1 MKNALI
7 VLLSLS
13 ISIALHARELYFKH
27 LGISDG
33 LSQTCIQSIYQDEVG
48 AMWFGSSEGLNRYNG
63 KEIKI
68 YQPSQDR
75 EGLTNNEITDLCG
88 DGKGHVYLRSGN
100 DLVVFNLYKEQFT
113 CLRKDD
119 VKGLFCRDGKLW
131 VICNQSVYT
140 YLPEE
145 DSLKPFA
152 SFPPEWG
159 EGRSLYVDEKH
170 VWAVTHN
177 HLLRFDAS
185 SPGTEARPV
194 TTFDKGRC
202 VSKDRSGNLWIGTW
216 EGLYRVDADEN
227 VTLFLHWPGEEG
239 LSNNQVRCVMED
251 SAGYLWV
258 GTFRGLDCYHPATGR
273 WSHYVHQDY
282 NPNSLSHNSVL
293 ALHEDSRHNV
303 WVGTYYGG
311 VNFFTPYPLNKQ
323 FYTASSEHRDRLSFP
338 FVGKMTEDDAGNLW
352 ICTEGGGLNM
362 LNPAT
367 GEFTRYTHEEGN
379 PRSVGN
385 NNLKSIFYH
394 QPTGRLYVGTHTGGL
409 SVFDIRRNAFSRTIR
424 SPQLAANII
433 NEIQS
438 YKDGLAILTQGGL
451 FFMDFGAETFSP
463 FPAGA
468 AVRELL
474 EKTFTYETFFIDS
487 RENLWLALSAGG
499 LVCIHLPSGG
509 IEKFETNADNP
520 SSIGKF
526 KVVHIF
532 ESSDGELYFGTIGS
546 GLFKYRR
553 QNHSFRVYNAQNRS
567 LPNNYCYYIRESPL
581 NGKLLLLH
589 NKGLSVFNPQT
600 EAVEQTYHLF
610 QQNYSQGST
619 LYVSRDGTLY
629 IGGANGLASLPEA
642 YLYSSPRE
650 ERLCFEK
657 LLIFNRE
664 VLPEDESGIL
674 HETLARTP
682 GIRLKHDQN
691 HVTVTFSSF
700 NYLSERNKVYEYR
713 FENLD
718 KEWTPTTGHSVTYTN
733 LPPGNY
739 TLHVRAVEPE
749 GVGAEEISL
758 DIHVAAPFYANPYAY
773 ALYALVLA
781 AILGLFL
788 HFKLRQA
795 RLQSS
800 LEGERKE
807 KERIEELNQSKLRF
821 FTNISHEFRTPLTLI
836 IGQLEAIMQTNKLEP
851 SVYKRIVRVYK
862 NSWHMRNLITELL
875 DFRKQEQGYLKLKVE
890 ERDLVPFIHEIY
902 SSFYEYAQMRNISYS
917 FRHAEESIHA
927 WFDPVQLQKVIFNLL
942 SNAFKYT
949 PEGGAVTVSLR
960 QTSTQVLV
968 SVSDNGRGIPE
979 EAIQKIF
986 DRFYQADFTPSSLS
1000 LGTGIGLALA
1010 KGIMEAHHG
1019 KIEIK
1024 SKVDEGSEFTLSL
1037 LPGNG
1042 HFNKEDFAV
1051 GKQQAS
1057 AVYFENSLSLP
1068 APAAVSGETSGVGEM
1083 TAGGNNAGT
1092 EAGSNKAKADGNNTK
1107 TEGNKPEAEATG
1119 NKPVLLLV
1127 EDNEDLLEM
1136 LHDLFSTFYEVHT
1149 ARNGREGLAAASQ
1162 LQPDLIV
1169 SDVMMPEMSGKEM
1182 CYKLK
1187 NNVELSHIPIVLLTA
1202 QNSVEYIVEGYM
1214 FGADDYVT
1222 KPFNVKI
1229 LLARCSNLIRNKQ
1242 QLIAHYSKLPA
1253 TQITETIPA
1262 VNTHDK
1268 ELLDKSIAIVRKNF
1282 ESPDF
1287 DVTSLASALCMG
1299 RSKLYM
1305 QFKQMIGLTPN
1316 EFILKVKLDEAMSM
1330 LKNQPGLN
1338 ISEISTALGF
1348 SSPRYFSKCFKAF
1361 FGVAPQGVRKKK
1373 EE

>member
-1 MKNALI
+1 M
-7 VLLSLS
+7 
-13 ISIALHARELYFKH
+13 
-27 LGISDG
+27 
-33 LSQTCIQSIYQDEVG
+33 
-48 AMWFGSSEGLNRYNG
+48 
-63 KEIKI
+63 
-68 YQPSQDR
+68 
-75 EGLTNNEITDLCG
+75 
-88 DGKGHVYLRSGN
+88 
-100 DLVVFNLYKEQFT
+100 VFNLYKEQFT
-113 CLRKDD
+113 CVRKDD

-131 VICNQSVYT
+131 VICDQSVCT
-140 YLPEE
+140 YLPGEKT
-145 DSLKPFA
+145 LQPFA
-152 SFPPEWG
+152 SFPAEWG

-170 VWAVTHN
+170 VWVVTHN

-185 SPGTEARPV
+185 SPGAEARAV

-202 VSKDRSGNLWIGTW
+202 LSKDRSGNLWIGTW

-227 VTLFLHWPGEEG
+227 VTHFLHRPGSEG
-239 LSNNQVRCVMED
+239 LSDNYVRCVMED
-251 SAGYLWV
+251 NAGYIWV

-273 WSHYVHQDY
+273 WSHYIHQDY

-293 ALHEDSRHNV
+293 ALHEDSHHNV

-338 FVGKMTEDDAGNLW
+338 FVGRMTEDDAGNLW
-352 ICTEGGGLNM
+352 ICTEGGGLNK
-362 LNPAT
+362 LNPVT
-367 GEFTRYTHEEGN
+367 GEFTRYTHQEGN
-379 PRSVGN
+379 PHSVGN

-394 QPTGRLYVGTHTGGL
+394 QPTQRLYVGTHTGGL
-409 SVFDIRRNAFSRTIR
+409 SIFDIRRNTFSRTTG

-438 YKDGLAILTQGGL
+438 YKDGLAILTHGGP
-451 FFMDFGAETFSP
+451 FFMDLQSETFSP
-463 FPAGA
+463 FPGGA
-468 AVRELL
+468 SVAELL
-474 EKTFTYETFFIDS
+474 RKTFTYETFFIDS
-487 RENLWLALSAGG
+487 REHLWLALSAGG
-499 LVCIHLPSGG
+499 LICIHLPSGR

-546 GLFKYRR
+546 GLFKYRP
-553 QNHSFRVYNAQNRS
+553 QNHSFHVYNVQNHS
-567 LPNNYCYYIRESPL
+567 LPNNYCYYIRESSL
-581 NGKLLLLH
+581 NHKLLLLH

-600 EAVEQTYHLF
+600 ETVEQTYHLF

-629 IGGANGLASLPEA
+629 IGGANGLASLSEA
-642 YLYSSPRE
+642 YLYSSPGE

-664 VLPEDESGIL
+664 VLPDDGSGIL
-674 HETLARTP
+674 HETLARTS

-718 KEWTPTTGHSVTYTN
+718 KEWTPATGHSITYTN

-739 TLHVRAVEPE
+739 TLRVRAVEPAAA
-749 GVGAEEISL
+749 GAEEISL

-773 ALYALVLA
+773 TLYALLLA
-781 AILGLFL
+781 AVLGLFL

-836 IGQLEAIMQTNKLEP
+836 IGQLEAIMQINKLEP

-902 SSFYEYAQMRNISYS
+902 NSFYEYAQMRNISYS
-917 FRHAEESIHA
+917 FRHAEDSIHA

-949 PEGGAVTVSLR
+949 GEGGAVTVSLR
-960 QTSTQVLV
+960 QTSTQVLI
-968 SVSDNGRGIPE
+968 SVSDNGAGIPE

-1024 SKVDEGSEFTLSL
+1024 SKVGEGSEFMLSL
-1037 LPGNG
+1037 LLGNG
-1042 HFNKEDFAV
+1042 HFDKADFAV

-1057 AVYFENSLSLP
+1057 AVYLENSSSPLP
-1068 APAAVSGETSGVGEM
+1068 PAAVSAGAEVSVDM
-1083 TAGGNNAGT
+1083 TGGDDKT
-1092 EAGSNKAKADGNNTK
+1092 EAANG
-1107 TEGNKPEAEATG
+1107 G

-1149 ARNGREGLAAASQ
+1149 ARNGREGLAAAEQ

-1242 QLIAHYSKLPA
+1242 QLITHYSKLPA
-1253 TQITETIPA
+1253 TQITETMPA

-1268 ELLDKSIAIVRKNF
+1268 ELLDKSIAIVKKNF

-1330 LKNQPGLN
+1330 LKNQPDLN

-1361 FGVAPQGVRKKK
+1361 FGVAPQGVRRRK

>member
-1 MKNALI
+1 MKKALI
-7 VLLSLS
+7 FLLSLS
-13 ISIALHARELYFKH
+13 ISIALHSKELYFKH

-68 YQPSQDR
+68 YQPSQDK
-75 EGLTNNEITDLCG
+75 EGLTHNEITELCG
-88 DGKGHVYLRSGN
+88 DGKGHIYIRSGN
-100 DLVVFNLYKEQFT
+100 DLVVFDLYKERFT
-113 CLRKDD
+113 CLRKND

-131 VICNQSVYT
+131 VICDQSIYT
-140 YLPEE
+140 YLPDEKT
-145 DSLKPFA
+145 LKPFA
-152 SFPPEWG
+152 AFPAEWG

-170 VWAVTHN
+170 VWAVTPN
-177 HLLRFDAS
+177 RLLCFDNS
-185 SPGTEARPV
+185 RPGTAARAV
-194 TTFDKGRC
+194 TTLDKGRC
-202 VSKDRSGNLWIGTW
+202 ISKDRSGNLWIGTW
-216 EGLYRVDADEN
+216 NGLYRVDADEN
-227 VTLFLHWPGEEG
+227 VTLFLHRPGQEG

-251 SAGYLWV
+251 SAGYIWV
-258 GTFRGLDCYHPATGR
+258 GTFRGLDCYHPATDT
-273 WSHYVHQDY
+273 WSHYIHQDY

-293 ALHEDSRHNV
+293 ALYQDNHHNV

-311 VNFFTPYPLNKQ
+311 VNFFTPYPPNKQ
-323 FYTASSEHRDRLSFP
+323 FYTASLEHPDRLSFP
-338 FVGKMTEDDAGNLW
+338 FVGRMTEDDAGNLW
-352 ICTEGGGLNM
+352 ICTEGGGLNK
-362 LNPAT
+362 LNPMT
-367 GEFTRYTHEEGN
+367 GQFTRYTYQEGN

-394 QPTGRLYVGTHTGGL
+394 QPTQRLYVGTHTGGL
-409 SVFDIRRNAFSRTIR
+409 SIFDIRRNTFSRTTG

-451 FFMDFGAETFSP
+451 FFMDFGSERLSS

-468 AVRELL
+468 AVKELL
-474 EKTFTYETFFIDS
+474 ERTFTYETFFIDS
-487 RENLWLALSAGG
+487 REHLWLALSAGG
-499 LVCIHLPSGG
+499 LICIHLPTGG

-546 GLFKYRR
+546 GLFKYRP
-553 QNHSFRVYNAQNRS
+553 QNHSFHVYNTQNHS

-581 NGKLLLLH
+581 NHKLLLLH

-619 LYVSRDGTLY
+619 LYLSREGTLY

-664 VLPEDESGIL
+664 VLPDDAGGIL

-700 NYLSERNKVYEYR
+700 NYLSERNKVYEYC

-733 LPPGNY
+733 IPPGNY
-739 TLHVRAVEPE
+739 TLRVRAVEPE
-749 GVGAEEISL
+749 AAGAEEISL

-773 ALYALVLA
+773 TLYALLLA
-781 AILGLFL
+781 AVLGLFL

-836 IGQLEAIMQTNKLEP
+836 IGQLEAIMQINKLEP

-862 NSWHMRNLITELL
+862 NSRHMRNLITELL

-917 FRHAEESIHA
+917 FKHAEDSIHA

-949 PEGGAVTVSLR
+949 REGGTVTVGLR

-968 SVSDNGRGIPE
+968 SVSDNGAGIPE

-1024 SKVDEGSEFTLSL
+1024 SKVNEGSEFTLSL
-1037 LPGNG
+1037 LLGNG
-1042 HFNKEDFAV
+1042 HFDKADFAV
-1051 GKQQAS
+1051 SKQQAD
-1057 AVYFENSLSLP
+1057 AVYLENTSSLLASETV
-1068 APAAVSGETSGVGEM
+1068 AGETSGLGET
-1083 TAGGNNAGT
+1083 TAEGCNTGT
-1092 EAGSNKAKADGNNTK
+1092 TAGSNKPETEAAGNS
-1107 TEGNKPEAEATG
+1107 TETEAAG

-1149 ARNGREGLAAASQ
+1149 ARNGREGLAAAAQ
-1162 LQPDLIV
+1162 IQPDLIV

-1242 QLIAHYSKLPA
+1242 QLIAHYSKLSA
-1253 TQITETIPA
+1253 TQITEAIPT
-1262 VNTHDK
+1262 VNAHDK

-1361 FGVAPQGVRKKK
+1361 FGVAPQGVRKRH
-1373 EE
+1373 